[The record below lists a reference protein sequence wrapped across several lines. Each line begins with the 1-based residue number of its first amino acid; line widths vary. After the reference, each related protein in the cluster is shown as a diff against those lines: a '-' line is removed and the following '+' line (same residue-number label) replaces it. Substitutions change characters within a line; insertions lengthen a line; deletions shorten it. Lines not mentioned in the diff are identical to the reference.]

1 MEADGMNEIN
11 VNMGR
16 KISVENAQRIGH
28 GFFSDVYRIDPET
41 VVKVLNNGT
50 VQDAEREIL
59 LSKWALQNGIP
70 TAISYDVADVNGHP
84 GLVYELLGRGSL
96 KDQLL
101 DHPED
106 FDRRMRQY
114 AALLH
119 CIHAGTDTEG
129 RLPKAGDR
137 YKTKIDSYPG
147 LTQEERQRL
156 RMLLD
161 TIPDTDHVVHC
172 DCHFKNIKVVKD
184 ELMLIDL
191 DTLSRGDPIYDLLA
205 VRSSYQTFNEARNA
219 TGTDPFFDLPVDYE
233 KRVLDTLLCYYFEG
247 LSEKQI
253 TENLKKIRLLSYWDV
268 LRFIDD
274 YSGETQYDQ
283 PGMLRRFR
291 QSLGEVND
299 LRLIY
304 R

>member
-1 MEADGMNEIN
+1 MNEIK
-11 VNMGR
+11 VNSGR
-16 KISVENAQRIGH
+16 KISVENARRIGH

-41 VVKVLNNGT
+41 VVKVLNQGT
-50 VQDAEREIL
+50 AQDAEREIL

-70 TAISYDVADVNGHP
+70 TAISYDVADVDGHP

-96 KDQLL
+96 KDQLQ
-101 DHPED
+101 DHPGD

-114 AALLH
+114 AELLH
-119 CIHAGTDTEG
+119 CIHAVVDTEG

-137 YKTKIDSYPG
+137 YKTKVDSFPG
-147 LTQEERQRL
+147 ITEKERQRL

-172 DCHFKNIKVVKD
+172 DCHFKNIKVVNG

-191 DTLSRGDPIYDLLA
+191 DTLSRGDPIYDLIA
-205 VRSSYQTFNEARNA
+205 ARSSYQTFNEARNT

-233 KRVLDTLLCYYFEG
+233 KHVLDTLLRYYFEG
-247 LSEKQI
+247 LSEAQI
-253 TENLKKIRLLSYWDV
+253 MENLKKIRLLSYWDV
-268 LRFIDD
+268 LRFMDD
-274 YSGETQYDQ
+274 YSGDTQYDL
-283 PGMLRRFR
+283 PGMLERFHEY
-291 QSLGEVND
+291 LAEVDD